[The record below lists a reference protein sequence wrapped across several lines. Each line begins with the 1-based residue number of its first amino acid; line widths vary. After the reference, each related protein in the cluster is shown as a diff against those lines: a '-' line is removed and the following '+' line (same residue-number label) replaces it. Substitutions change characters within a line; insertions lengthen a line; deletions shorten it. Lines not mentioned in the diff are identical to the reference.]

1 MSNDFDISC
10 IVDQLGTSVSIVDI
24 SKAYSAYYSDST
36 DTRTEYASTA
46 VVQVVDGSED
56 MVTEGLVQIGDIICF
71 FDTDGDNVSYLE
83 NENEI
88 KYGSSYY
95 QIYNTIPN
103 NGHYE
108 VHARKH

>member
-1 MSNDFDISC
+1 MSDFDISC
-10 IVDQLGTSVSIVDI
+10 IVNQLGTSVSIVSI
-24 SKAYSAYYSDST
+24 ARAYSDYYSDAT
-36 DTRTEYASTA
+36 DTRTEYTSTA

-56 MVTEGLVQIGDIICF
+56 MVSEGLIQIGDIICF
-71 FDTDGDNVSYLE
+71 FDENADNVEYLM

-95 QIYNTIPN
+95 KIYNFITN
-103 NGHYE
+103 DGHYE